1 MPQYVYKAITPSGES
16 LEGQME
22 AKSQQD
28 VIMKIQ
34 EAGNIPLL
42 AKELKSGFSLENLL
56 ARRNKIGQKQVG
68 FFTEQLST
76 LLNSGMP
83 LDRSLSVMLEL
94 SDDEKLATMIEQI
107 RDKVRGGGS
116 LSDAMEEQHG
126 VFSTMYTNMVRAGE
140 LGGTLEVSLKRLSDY
155 LKRSKELR
163 DAVVSAM
170 IYPAILLVLAVGSL
184 FILLTN
190 VVPKFV
196 PLFADAGIEL
206 PLITKVVFSAA
217 GLMQAYW
224 WVFALLVVAVV
235 VVIKSKLKEQD
246 FRYAWDQ
253 RMLKLP
259 IFGELISRTETAKF
273 SRTLG
278 TLVDSGVP
286 LLSGLTVAEK
296 VVNNSVI
303 RQAIGNAS
311 EEVKHGA
318 PLAHALEKEESF
330 PRLAQQLISV
340 GEETGKMDEMLIRTS
355 ETYDGE
361 VRNTIDRMLSVMVPM
376 LVLILAG
383 LIFTIVFAILM
394 PMMNMSELVG

>member
-22 AKSQQD
+22 ARSQQD

-42 AKELKSGFSLENLL
+42 AKELKSGFSLENLM
-56 ARRNKIGQKQVG
+56 ANRKKIGHKQVG

-94 SDDEKLATMIEQI
+94 SDDERLSTMIEQI

-116 LSDAMEEQHG
+116 LSDAMEDQHG

-163 DAVVSAM
+163 DAVISAM

-217 GLMQAYW
+217 GVLQSYW
-224 WVFALLVVAVV
+224 WVLVLILVLIAVI
-235 VVIKSKLKEQD
+235 IKSKLKEQD
-246 FRYAWDQ
+246 FRFAWDQ

-286 LLSGLTVAEK
+286 LLAGLNVAEK

-303 RQAIGNAS
+303 RQAISNAS

>member
-1 MPQYVYKAITPSGES
+1 MPQYVYKAITPSGEA

-22 AKSQQD
+22 ARTQQD
-28 VIMKIQ
+28 VILKIQ

-42 AKELKSGFSLENLL
+42 AKELKSGFSLENML
-56 ARRNKIGQKQVG
+56 ARRNKVGHKQIG

-94 SDDEKLATMIEQI
+94 SDDERLASMIEQI

-155 LKRSKELR
+155 LRRSKELR

-217 GLMQAYW
+217 GVLQSYW
-224 WVFALLVVAVV
+224 WVLVVLIVMIVV
-235 VVIKSKLKEQD
+235 IIKSKLKEQD
-246 FRYAWDQ
+246 FRFAWDQ

-303 RQAIGNAS
+303 RRAISNAS

>member
-1 MPQYVYKAITPSGES
+1 MPQYVYKAITPSGEA

-22 AKSQQD
+22 ARSQQD
-28 VIMKIQ
+28 VILKIQ

-42 AKELKSGFSLENLL
+42 AKELKSGFSLENML
-56 ARRNKIGQKQVG
+56 ARRNKIGHKQIG

-94 SDDEKLATMIEQI
+94 SDDERLASMIEQV

-140 LGGTLEVSLKRLSDY
+140 LGGTLEVSLQRLSDY

-170 IYPAILLVLAVGSL
+170 IYPIILLVLAVGSL

-206 PLITKVVFSAA
+206 PLITQVVFSGAS
-217 GLMQAYW
+217 LLQSYW
-224 WVFALLVVAVV
+224 WVLIALIVIVV
-235 VVIKSKLKEQD
+235 VIIKSKLKEQD
-246 FRYAWDQ
+246 FRFAWDE

-296 VVNNSVI
+296 VVNNTVI
-303 RQAIGNAS
+303 RRAINNAS

-318 PLAHALEKEESF
+318 PLAHALEKEKSF

>member
-1 MPQYVYKAITPSGES
+1 MPQYVYKAIAPSGEA

-22 AKSQQD
+22 AKTQQE
-28 VIMKIQ
+28 VILKLQ

-42 AKELKSGFSLENLL
+42 AKELKAGFSLESLL
-56 ARRNKIGQKQVG
+56 ARRNKISQKQVG

-94 SDDEKLATMIEQI
+94 GDDEKLCVVIEQI

-140 LGGTLEVSLKRLSDY
+140 MGGTLEISLKRLSDY
-155 LKRSKELR
+155 LNRSKALR

-184 FILLTN
+184 FILLAK
-190 VVPKFV
+190 VVPKFK
-196 PLFADAGIEL
+196 PLFEDAGIEL
-206 PLITKVVFSAA
+206 PLVTKLVFASAGVVQS
-217 GLMQAYW
+217 LW
-224 WVFALLVVAVV
+224 WVFLILIVAVIV
-235 VVIKSKLKEQD
+235 LIKAKLKEPE
-246 FRYAWDQ
+246 FRYAWDK
-253 RMLKLP
+253 RLLGLP
-259 IFGELISRTETAKF
+259 LFGELISRNEIAKF

-286 LLSGLTVAEK
+286 LLSGLKVAYK
-296 VVNNSVI
+296 VVNNTVI
-303 RQAIGNAS
+303 STAINEAA

-318 PLAHALEKEESF
+318 PLAQALEKQKAF
-330 PRLAQQLISV
+330 PRLAQQLIGV
-340 GEETGKMDEMLIRTS
+340 GEETGKLDEMLMRAS
-355 ETYDGE
+355 STYDGE
-361 VRNTIDRMLSVMVPM
+361 VKNTIDRMLSVMVPV